1 MVEPYTTELA
11 TEDDD
16 LLTAVVAVVGP
27 GVGVVDP
34 VSAVVGTPRIG
45 VGGVRVV
52 SFVFVGTGCSSSR
65 GGDGAS
71 VVVVV
76 SGSVVVLGR
85 LFIITGANVK
95 GAAATA
101 CCSTGTAAIGDT
113 VGLTVYASTV
123 VIGRDV
129 GRSEGERVAGAGSD
143 IGAKVVVVV
152 VVTTALLLGH

>member
-16 LLTAVVAVVGP
+16 LLTAVAVVGP
-27 GVGVVDP
+27 SVGVVDP

-71 VVVVV
+71 VVV

-85 LFIITGANVK
+85 FITGANVK